1 MEILMSNRRKQVNF
15 SFRCQPREGTKN
27 GILLTYLNEDAA
39 DMTRAE
45 RILHPLVAFWL
56 PFAYQHCT
64 DVSSDEL
71 QRVARSSI
79 NLLKLQIE
87 YIEECFG
94 LNGGHL
100 PAAMGKPRTR
110 LQREPQS
117 GAPALGKSPNGSIP
131 FDEGELYDGEDDDF
145 STEDQILRGL
155 T

>member
-1 MEILMSNRRKQVNF
+1 MSNRRRKQVNF

-39 DMTRAE
+39 DMTRAD

-64 DVSSDEL
+64 DASSDEL
-71 QRVARSSI
+71 QRLARSSI

-100 PAAMGKPRTR
+100 PTSFAQRADGMGKAR
-110 LQREPQS
+110 LS
-117 GAPALGKSPNGSIP
+117 ASGKSPNGNIP

>member
-1 MEILMSNRRKQVNF
+1 MSNRRKQVNF

-64 DVSSDEL
+64 DASSDEL

-100 PAAMGKPRTR
+100 PPAMGKPR
-110 LQREPQS
+110 L
-117 GAPALGKSPNGSIP
+117 PASGKSPNGSIP
-131 FDEGELYDGEDDDF
+131 FDEGELYDGEDDYF

-155 T
+155 R